1 MPNLQWDELDFL
13 ECLEVVPE
21 VEEDGISY
29 TYDVQRGDFRLLV
42 TVRPLESVV
51 ECTLWQQ
58 EVEASLFDFDV
69 YVRGRVRHI
78 NDKRG
83 EYLEFQDSIVVPD
96 RFWYVEAG
104 DLFSPERFAL
114 SVTLALRIKPS
125 ISLRFV

>member
-1 MPNLQWDELDFL
+1 MPYLQWDELDFL

-21 VEEDGISY
+21 EEDGISY

-42 TVRPLESVV
+42 TVWSLESVI
-51 ECTLWQQ
+51 ECTLWQK
-58 EVEASLFDFDV
+58 EVEASLFDFALF
-69 YVRGRVRHI
+69 VRGRVRHI

-114 SVTLALRIKPS
+114 SVTLELRIKPS